1 VLHFDHY
8 LSLLLFFFF
17 NPILTSLRG
26 LQSATKF
33 PKLRRALGIPR
44 VGLSALSE
52 ASTVFPAQRVEEI
65 VRALAGQIEPSMTDK
80 RLYQLTRQLTVVD
93 GTLLKAAPRVAWAV
107 WIDENNRAAKLH
119 LQFEVLNGGV
129 ARAEVTDANAG
140 EVATLRASL
149 ESGRLYVLDRGYID
163 FGLYQEISSHQSS
176 FVGRIHQDNYFEIT
190 RERELTDADR
200 QAGVISDQEGRL
212 GRADSKWVRQ
222 HGQLE
227 IRVVTVRCRTRNGK
241 ETVVR
246 LATDL
251 LDLPGEI
258 IALIYRYRWQIEL
271 FFRWLKCTLGFRHLL
286 AESPNGV
293 RLQVY
298 AALIATML
306 IVLWTGR
313 KPTKRIFEAVGLWLQ
328 GWATDDELIEILG
341 LSKNE
346 T

>member
-1 VLHFDHY
+1 
-8 LSLLLFFFF
+8 
-17 NPILTSLRG
+17 
-26 LQSATKF
+26 
-33 PKLRRALGIPR
+33 
-44 VGLSALSE
+44 
-52 ASTVFPAQRVEEI
+52 
-65 VRALAGQIEPSMTDK
+65 M
-80 RLYQLTRQLTVVD
+80 
-93 GTLLKAAPRVAWAV
+93 
-107 WIDENNRAAKLH
+107 
-119 LQFEVLNGGV
+119 
-129 ARAEVTDANAG
+129 
-140 EVATLRASL
+140 
-149 ESGRLYVLDRGYID
+149 
-163 FGLYQEISSHQSS
+163 
-176 FVGRIHQDNYFEIT
+176 
-190 RERELTDADR
+190 
-200 QAGVISDQEGRL
+200 
-212 GRADSKWVRQ
+212 
-222 HGQLE
+222 
-227 IRVVTVRCRTRNGK
+227 RVVTVRCRTRNGK

-251 LDLPGEI
+251 VDLPAEI

-328 GWATDDELIEILG
+328 GWATDDELIEILD